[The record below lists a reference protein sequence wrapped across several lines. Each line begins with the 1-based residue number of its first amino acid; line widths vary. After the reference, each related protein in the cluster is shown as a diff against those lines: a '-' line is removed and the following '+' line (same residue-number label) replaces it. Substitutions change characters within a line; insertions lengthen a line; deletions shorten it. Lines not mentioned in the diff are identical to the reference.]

1 MRIRPGTWRSMALV
15 TSLVATL
22 AGPAL
27 AQDDAGDIAAARKL
41 GGEGVTLADAGNC
54 QDALDKLARSE
65 KMHHA
70 VSVLER
76 IGECQ
81 IRVGKLVEGAETLRR
96 VLREQLP
103 LDAPHA
109 FVAAQ
114 ERAQGALAEA
124 RPEIARVRVSVSAPE
139 GAAIWVT
146 IDGVNEPSANL
157 NADRFVDPGEHVIE
171 AGAPG
176 FRRTSTRVHVGE
188 GAGEAVTLTLQLD
201 PAAPAPGS
209 PAQPSVPPS
218 SGAEDH
224 TWAFIAGGV
233 GLVGLGF
240 GTAFGIGAVGAK
252 SNLDGACANKVCPPG
267 QQGNIDTGERFGT
280 ISTVGFVV
288 GGAGLALGAVL
299 YFGHFGSSSRGEA
312 GMQAGAYVTP
322 TGAGLSGSF

>member
-1 MRIRPGTWRSMALV
+1 MRIRPGTWSSMALV

-76 IGECQ
+76 LGECQ

-114 ERAQGALAEA
+114 ERSAGGPRRGRAK
-124 RPEIARVRVSVSAPE
+124 PKIARVRVSVSAPK
-139 GAAIWVT
+139 A
-146 IDGVNEPSANL
+146 
-157 NADRFVDPGEHVIE
+157 
-171 AGAPG
+171 
-176 FRRTSTRVHVGE
+176 
-188 GAGEAVTLTLQLD
+188 
-201 PAAPAPGS
+201 
-209 PAQPSVPPS
+209 PS
-218 SGAEDH
+218 SG
-224 TWAFIAGGV
+224 
-233 GLVGLGF
+233 
-240 GTAFGIGAVGAK
+240 
-252 SNLDGACANKVCPPG
+252 SPS
-267 QQGNIDTGERFGT
+267 TG
-280 ISTVGFVV
+280 
-288 GGAGLALGAVL
+288 
-299 YFGHFGSSSRGEA
+299 
-312 GMQAGAYVTP
+312 
-322 TGAGLSGSF
+322 